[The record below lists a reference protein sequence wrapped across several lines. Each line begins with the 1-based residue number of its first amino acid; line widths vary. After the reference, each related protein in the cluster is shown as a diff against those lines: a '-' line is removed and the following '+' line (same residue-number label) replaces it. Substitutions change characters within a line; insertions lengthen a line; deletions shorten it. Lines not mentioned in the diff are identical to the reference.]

1 MRCVGTEGV
10 ADNHGTDGMGVTIR
24 DVAERAKVSISTVSR
39 VLNDTCNV
47 KADKRDRV
55 LDAAAALG
63 YTPNPAAQSLHSRKT
78 GAIGILL
85 PYVSGEFYAELLN
98 GIDSAAQEGGRLLLI
113 STSHNSEDEL
123 EAAMKGMY
131 RRVDG
136 LLVMAPVTTSEA
148 VLRRAPRDIPVVFMN
163 TRSEGEDIPLLT
175 FDNYGGMRAMAEHLI
190 ARGHVKIGF
199 ITGQADAFDAQ
210 ERFRGYREALH
221 TAGIPLR
228 EDLIVDGDYTQQSGF
243 DGAKYL
249 LALGDRPTAIMTS
262 NDDAA
267 IGALSAIREADLL
280 VPDQI
285 ALTGFDDIPSAL
297 FTVPPLSTVH
307 VPVRELG
314 RRSVEILESAIDMGI
329 NVALKETG
337 EVLPV
342 ELRVRE
348 SS

>member
-1 MRCVGTEGV
+1 
-10 ADNHGTDGMGVTIR
+10 MGATIR

-78 GAIGILL
+78 GAFGILL

-113 STSHNSEDEL
+113 STSHNSEEEL

-136 LLVMAPVTTSEA
+136 MLVMAPVTTSEA
-148 VLRRAPRDIPVVFMN
+148 VLRRAPRDLPVVFLN
-163 TRSEGEDIPLLT
+163 TRSEGGGIPLLT
-175 FDNYGGMRAMAEHLI
+175 FDNYGGMRAMTEHLI
-190 ARGHVKIGF
+190 QRGHKDIGF
-199 ITGQADAFDAQ
+199 ITGPADAFDAQ

-221 TAGIPLR
+221 ASGIPLR
-228 EDLIVDGDYTQQSGF
+228 EDLIVNGEYTQRAGY
-243 DGAKYL
+243 DGARYL
-249 LALGDRPTAIMTS
+249 IGLAQRPSAIMAS

-267 IGALSAIREADLL
+267 IGALSAIREAELS
-280 VPDQI
+280 VPGEI
-285 ALTGFDDIPSAL
+285 ALTGFDDIPSAM
-297 FTVPPLSTVH
+297 FAVPPLSTVH
-307 VPVRELG
+307 VPARELG
-314 RRSVEILESAIDMGI
+314 RRSVEILEMAIDNGI
-329 NVALKETG
+329 DVALEETG
-337 EVLPV
+337 DVLPV
-342 ELRVRE
+342 ELRVRA

>member
-1 MRCVGTEGV
+1 
-10 ADNHGTDGMGVTIR
+10 MGVTIR

-113 STSHNSEDEL
+113 STSHNSEEEL

-136 LLVMAPVTTSEA
+136 MLVMAPVTTSEA
-148 VLRRAPRDIPVVFMN
+148 VLGRAPKDFPVVFLN
-163 TRSEGEDIPLLT
+163 TRSEGNDSPLLT
-175 FDNYGGMRAMAEHLI
+175 FDNYGGMRAMTEHLI
-190 ARGHVKIGF
+190 QRGHQRIGF
-199 ITGQADAFDAQ
+199 ITGPADAFDAK

-221 TAGIPLR
+221 ASGIPLR
-228 EDLIVDGDYTQQSGF
+228 EDLIVDGEYTQRAGY
-243 DGAKYL
+243 DGTRYL
-249 LALGDRPTAIMTS
+249 LGLANRPSAIMTS

-267 IGALSAIREADLL
+267 IGALSAIREEGLS
-280 VPDQI
+280 VPDDI
-285 ALTGFDDIPSAL
+285 ALTGFDDIPSAM
-297 FTVPPLSTVH
+297 FAVPPLSTVH

-314 RRSVEILESAIDMGI
+314 RRSVEILELAIDSGI
-329 NVALKETG
+329 TAAMKEAG
-337 EVLPV
+337 DVLPV
-342 ELRVRE
+342 ELRIRA

>member
-1 MRCVGTEGV
+1 
-10 ADNHGTDGMGVTIR
+10 MGVTIR
-24 DVAERAKVSISTVSR
+24 DVAERANVSISTVSR

-55 LDAAAALG
+55 LAAAAALG

-98 GIDSAAQEGGRLLLI
+98 GIDGAAQRGGRMLLI
-113 STSHNSEDEL
+113 STSHNSEEEL

-136 LLVMAPVTTSEA
+136 LLVMAPVTTSDA

-163 TRSEGEDIPLLT
+163 TRTERENIPLLS
-175 FDNYGGMRAMAEHLI
+175 FDNYGGMRAMTEHLI
-190 ARGHVKIGF
+190 ERGHTSIGF
-199 ITGQADAFDAQ
+199 ITGVSDAFDAQ

-221 TAGIPLR
+221 AAGIQLR
-228 EDLIVDGDYTQQSGF
+228 EDLIVEGDYTQQSGF

-249 LALGDRPTAIMTS
+249 LGLDQPPTAIMTS

-267 IGALSAIREADLL
+267 FGALAAIRKAGLS
-280 VPDQI
+280 VPDDV
-285 ALTGFDDIPSAL
+285 ALTGFDDIPSSR
-297 FTVPPLSTVH
+297 FVTPPLSTVH

-314 RRSVEILESAIDMGI
+314 RRSVELLESAIVAGI
-329 NVALKETG
+329 DTALEASG
-337 EVLPV
+337 DVLPV
-342 ELRVRE
+342 DLKVRA

>member
-1 MRCVGTEGV
+1 
-10 ADNHGTDGMGVTIR
+10 MGVTIR

-98 GIDSAAQEGGRLLLI
+98 GIDSAAQDGGRMLLI
-113 STSHNSEDEL
+113 STSHNSEEEL

-136 LLVMAPVTTSEA
+136 LLVMAPVTTSNA
-148 VLRRAPRDIPVVFMN
+148 VLGRAPRDIPVVFLN
-163 TRSEGEDIPLLT
+163 TRTEGEEIPLIS
-175 FDNYGGMRAMAEHLI
+175 FDNYGGMRAMTEHLI
-190 ARGHVKIGF
+190 ERGHRNIGF
-199 ITGQADAFDAQ
+199 ITGPSTAFDAQ
-210 ERFRGYREALH
+210 ERFRGHREALH
-221 TAGIPLR
+221 AAGISLR
-228 EDLIVDGDYTQQSGF
+228 EDLIVDGEFTQQAGY
-243 DGAKYL
+243 DGARYL
-249 LALGDRPTAIMTS
+249 LSLAQRPTAIMTS

-267 IGALSAIREADLL
+267 IGALSAIREAGLS
-280 VPDQI
+280 VPDEI
-285 ALTGFDDIPSAL
+285 ALTGFDDIPSAR
-297 FTVPPLSTVH
+297 FAVPPLTTVH
-307 VPVRELG
+307 VPARELG
-314 RRSVEILESAIDMGI
+314 SRSVKILESAIDHG
-329 NVALKETG
+329 VDAALAEAG
-337 EVLPV
+337 DVLPV